1 MRCVLW
7 LVLVASCADQAF
19 GVVTLNLAGAFAP
32 IKVAIADGGQANILV
47 LGDSLTYQP
56 QSWLPVFTGLMHD
69 AYGDAGAGYQGFSR
83 WTGGGFNPG
92 WLEGVINQ
100 DVAPHSSPDGLWA
113 SGSSPNLTARF
124 DARDQYIEL
133 QYVVEP
139 GGGRVRV
146 EDAARNLITTLD
158 TDAPEPGV
166 GTWSYTFPEGQNRLW
181 FRTLDAAP
189 VTILGQNNITED
201 AGVRIHRAAN
211 GGWGVG
217 NFLGRDWTFD
227 AQLGLLDLDLVFVWL
242 GQNDTAYSGEAY
254 ESSLHLLVDRLEQ
267 AAGDA
272 SIVLVGTKQTALSP
286 AGADRLEGLVE
297 AMGRVATQRG
307 LGFIDL
313 FHAAGDHAFFET
325 HGMLLDGVHFTQAG
339 GDYMGRLM
347 FDAFQSD
354 GASLTA
360 GVGGDFN
367 GDGLVN
373 TQDINPFIA
382 ALGGTTPAPLYGD
395 LVRDGTIN
403 TQDINPFIETMVQSA
418 VGVPEP
424 ATLLVVAAGLGVY
437 GRGSWSIVRSRL

>member
-158 TDAPEPGV
+158 TNAPEPGV
-166 GTWSYTFPEGQNRLW
+166 GT
-181 FRTLDAAP
+181 
-189 VTILGQNNITED
+189 
-201 AGVRIHRAAN
+201 
-211 GGWGVG
+211 
-217 NFLGRDWTFD
+217 
-227 AQLGLLDLDLVFVWL
+227 
-242 GQNDTAYSGEAY
+242 
-254 ESSLHLLVDRLEQ
+254 
-267 AAGDA
+267 
-272 SIVLVGTKQTALSP
+272 
-286 AGADRLEGLVE
+286 
-297 AMGRVATQRG
+297 
-307 LGFIDL
+307 
-313 FHAAGDHAFFET
+313 
-325 HGMLLDGVHFTQAG
+325 
-339 GDYMGRLM
+339 
-347 FDAFQSD
+347 
-354 GASLTA
+354 
-360 GVGGDFN
+360 
-367 GDGLVN
+367 
-373 TQDINPFIA
+373 
-382 ALGGTTPAPLYGD
+382 
-395 LVRDGTIN
+395 
-403 TQDINPFIETMVQSA
+403 
-418 VGVPEP
+418 
-424 ATLLVVAAGLGVY
+424 
-437 GRGSWSIVRSRL
+437 